1 MSIVSDDLLA
11 ELLQFRRLRDW
22 EKFHTP
28 RNLAASLVVEAS
40 ELLECFQWAKDDELN
55 SLVVEER
62 QRIEDEIA
70 DVAILLSYICSDLHV
85 DINSAVKKKIVTNGK
100 KYPVQK
106 SRGNSKKYD
115 KL

>member
-1 MSIVSDDLLA
+1 MSIVSNVLLA

-28 RNLAASLVVEAS
+28 RNLAASLVIEAS

-85 DINSAVKKKIVTNGK
+85 DINSAVKKKILKNGE
-100 KYPVQK
+100 KYPVEK